1 MHHHILF
8 PQGFEQLRAQF
19 GAEWLG
25 SADMGNDPIAKEAAL
40 AAFGEIKDLVRHND
54 MPWGIIRPQ
63 GPHRADADDLADAQF
78 FEGVDVCT
86 IVHFGRR
93 ENMPNPV
100 ARQEC
105 QFLPLDFANHDR

>member
-25 SADMGNDPIAKEAAL
+25 SADMGDDPLAKEAAL

-78 FEGVDVCT
+78 FEGEDVRT
-86 IVHFGRR
+86 VVHFGRR

-105 QFLPLDFANHDR
+105 QLFPLDFANHDR